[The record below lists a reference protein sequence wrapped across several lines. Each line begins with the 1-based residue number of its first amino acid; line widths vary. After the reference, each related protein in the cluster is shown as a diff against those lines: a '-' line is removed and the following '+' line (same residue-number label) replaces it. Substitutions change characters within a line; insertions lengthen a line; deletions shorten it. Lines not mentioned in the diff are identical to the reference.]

1 VPNTFEL
8 ILIMCGA
15 TGAVMVVGSIL
26 LLYQGVIK
34 LSEKSAG
41 TSLEAEFK
49 NQLKINVRNPALGLF
64 AIGFSFFALALYFA
78 KPGEGS
84 GPLVV
89 SGHVKIADVEGI
101 LVRLKSEEWPITVSS
116 EGEIFTTI
124 QPLEKL
130 AVMIEA
136 PGYRPPRW
144 FHPIRPDEAKNGRVE
159 MHIPEFAP
167 ASGTVLAKPKL
178 DNPPE
183 AKPKLDNPPESHL

>member
-1 VPNTFEL
+1 MDTFDL
-8 ILIMCGA
+8 ILIMCGS
-15 TGAVMVVGSIL
+15 TGEVMVIGSIL

-34 LSEKSAG
+34 LSEKTAG
-41 TSLEAEFK
+41 TALEAEFK

-78 KPGEGS
+78 KPEGG

-89 SGHVKIADVEGI
+89 RGHIKIANVDGL
-101 LVRLKSEEWPITVSS
+101 LVKLRSEEWPITVSS

-130 AVMIEA
+130 AFVIEA
-136 PGYRPPRW
+136 PNYRPPRW
-144 FHPIRPDEAKNGRVE
+144 FHPIRPDEAKNGHIE

-167 ASGTVLAKPKL
+167 ASAAVLVNPKL
-178 DNPPE
+178 DNAPDSTP
-183 AKPKLDNPPESHL
+183 NPNQ